1 MRFFC
6 LLIGLFFSL
15 FQLHGQ
21 SIELM
26 PGTER
31 FFGDVQWLKPLDEA
45 YRWTV
50 FSRTRATVDYDN
62 STDVFSGAYLNY
74 TTNLGLGGTVVG
86 RISSNTSGSDM
97 GIHYFKQTDVIT
109 LYVLPF
115 ISLSEELNYGWFS
128 IFRYTPKVAEDWKLY
143 TSIELFSTFN
153 RPGHAFSVQ
162 RLRLGLKRGN
172 YQFGLAVNISE
183 IGSDFDTQT
192 NPGVFVR
199 REF

>member
-1 MRFFC
+1 MRLIS
-6 LLIGLFFSL
+6 LLIGLFGL
-15 FQLHGQ
+15 IHLQGQ

-45 YRWTV
+45 YRWTL

-62 STDVFSGAYLNY
+62 NTDVFSGAYLNY
-74 TTNLGLGGTVVG
+74 TTRLGLGGTIVG
-86 RISSNTSGSDM
+86 RISSSTSGSDV
-97 GIHYFKQTDVIT
+97 GIHYFKQSRDIT
-109 LYVLPF
+109 LYALPF
-115 ISLSEELNYGWFS
+115 ISLRDELNYGWFS
-128 IFRYTPKVAEDWKLY
+128 IFRYTPSMGETWKLY
-143 TSIELFSTFN
+143 SSVELFSTFN

-162 RLRLGLKRGN
+162 RLRLGLQREN
-172 YQFGLAVNISE
+172 YQFGLAINLSE
-183 IGSDFDTQT
+183 LGSDFETQT